1 MQMFKGSL
9 IKIHPSVKVI
19 GDSGY
24 QGAQKIHS
32 NFELPKKNY
41 KSKSLTSSNKNLSIK
56 RVPIEHVF
64 CRIKRFKII
73 STVYRNNIC
82 DFASKVFL
90 LAGIYNFGIE
100 NRGVIS

>member
-1 MQMFKGSL
+1 MFKGSL

-41 KSKSLTSSNKNLSIK
+41 KSKPLTDDERLSNKNLSIK

-64 CRIKRFKII
+64 CRLKRFKII
-73 STVYRNNIC
+73 STLYRTEIHR
-82 DFASKVFL
+82 
-90 LAGIYNFGIE
+90 I
-100 NRGVIS
+100 GVIYIESPERSEKK